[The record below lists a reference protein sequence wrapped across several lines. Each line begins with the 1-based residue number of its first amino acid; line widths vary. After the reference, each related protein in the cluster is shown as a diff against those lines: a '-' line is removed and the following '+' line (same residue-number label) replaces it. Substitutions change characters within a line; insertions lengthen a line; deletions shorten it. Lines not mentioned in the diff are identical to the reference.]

1 MCESLSLNQSYPP
14 HASLYL
20 RGKDLD
26 PQNVTDILGI
36 VPQKSFKRG
45 DVRRVDNKRKHGLWM
60 LWSSERID
68 SLDPILHIKW
78 LLKQIEPVKNELIEL
93 IRDQSIDAEISCFWI
108 MPNSHNVLIM
118 DSELLKQIALLD
130 IRLELSIY
138 SPE

>member
-78 LLKQIEPVKNELIEL
+78 WLKQIEPVKNELIEL
-93 IRDQSIDAEISCFWI
+93 IKR
-108 MPNSHNVLIM
+108 
-118 DSELLKQIALLD
+118 
-130 IRLELSIY
+130 SIY
-138 SPE
+138 RGRDKLFLDYAQFTQCLNYGFRITKANCLIRHSFGAIHLRS